1 MVKHIL
7 FLACFVL
14 AGTLYAQQA
23 ATVSPDLKTGTT
35 IEYEVNAQGQSF
47 PLYLTISSIGEDGI
61 VFDYNFAGS
70 MTGKFINSKA
80 NLEKGVS
87 MNWDQPT
94 PGEERKLPDDQTIAM
109 VSRTFLAELKKNKTA
124 KYDGIDLTLKDV
136 RKGEEVMSGDKM
148 VAAVYMESSDGATRY
163 WVLNNDKYPILLKVE
178 GLPSGVTLALK
189 EIRN

>member
-14 AGTLYAQQA
+14 AGTLYAQQSA
-23 ATVSPDLKTGTT
+23 VLNPELKTGTT
-35 IEYEVNAQGQSF
+35 IEYEINAQGQTF
-47 PLYLTISSIGEDGI
+47 PMYLTIASIGEDGI
-61 VFDYNFAGS
+61 VFDYNIAGS

-80 NLEKGVS
+80 NLEKGVT
-87 MNWDQPT
+87 MNWDKPA

-124 KYDGIDLTLKDV
+124 KYDGIDLTQKEI
-136 RKGEEVMSGDKM
+136 KQGEEIMSGDKT
-148 VAAVYMESSDGATRY
+148 VDAVYMESSDGATKY
-163 WVLNNDKYPILLKVE
+163 WVLNNEKYPILLKVE
-178 GLPSGVTLALK
+178 GLPSGISLVLK